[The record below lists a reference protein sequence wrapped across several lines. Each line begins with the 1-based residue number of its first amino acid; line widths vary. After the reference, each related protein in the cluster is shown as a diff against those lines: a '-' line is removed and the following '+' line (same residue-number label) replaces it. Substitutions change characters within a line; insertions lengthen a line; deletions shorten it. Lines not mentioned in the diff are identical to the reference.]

1 MKHITLFIAVLLASA
16 GLFAQDNDS
25 EGSVMKFDK
34 SLINENGQVV
44 YDYGTIAQNSD
55 GTSEFTF
62 KNAGKEP
69 LVLSRVRSSCGCT
82 VPTWP
87 RKPIMPGEEEV
98 IKVKYDTRRMGRI
111 YKSISIYSNA
121 NNSPIVARIKGEVVK
136 QQDLAPKKDSS
147 VGAPSAGNN

>member
-1 MKHITLFIAVLLASA
+1 MKRITLFIAVLLASA

-25 EGSVMKFDK
+25 EGPVMKFDE

-87 RKPIMPGEEEV
+87 RKPIMPGQV
-98 IKVKYDTRRMGRI
+98 RGD
-111 YKSISIYSNA
+111 KSKI
-121 NNSPIVARIKGEVVK
+121 
-136 QQDLAPKKDSS
+136 
-147 VGAPSAGNN
+147 

>member
-1 MKHITLFIAVLLASA
+1 MRHILLFIAVLITSA
-16 GLFAQDNDS
+16 GLYAQDEKS
-25 EGSVMKFDK
+25 SGPVMKFDE

-55 GTSEFTF
+55 GVSEFTF
-62 KNAGKEP
+62 KNTGTEP
-69 LVLSRVRSSCGCT
+69 LVLSKVRSSCGCT

-87 RKPIMPGEEEV
+87 RKPIMPGDEEV

-121 NNSPIVARIKGEVVK
+121 ENSPIIARIKGEVVK
-136 QQDLAPKKDSS
+136 QQDLSPKKETS
-147 VGAPSAGNN
+147 VGAPSSDNK